1 MATREQYFTLLG
13 QLGQVR
19 TEMAA
24 QLASRRPGAASA
36 RAALTDRLAALEQE
50 LQQAIAGDHPV
61 PGDDGLAALIGLGQ
75 DANTTGG
82 RGPTAIGVPSYDE
95 AVASERLYA
104 VGDLYYCYQ
113 MERLGMFRAVQM
125 LQEQNRAGKLRL
137 DNGEGAF
144 QLYRFDRKEVLRHT
158 FE

>member
-24 QLASRRPGAASA
+24 QLASQRPGDGSA
-36 RAALTDRLAALEQE
+36 RDTLTDRLAALEQE

-75 DANTTGG
+75 DANTTVG
-82 RGPTAIGVPSYDE
+82 RAPTPIGVPSYDE
-95 AVASERLYA
+95 AVASQRPH
-104 VGDLYYCYQ
+104 
-113 MERLGMFRAVQM
+113 
-125 LQEQNRAGKLRL
+125 AG
-137 DNGEGAF
+137 A
-144 QLYRFDRKEVLRHT
+144 
-158 FE
+158 